1 MALDFRLLG
10 PFEVV
15 SDGRALRL
23 GGPRQRAV
31 LALLAIHAG
40 DVVSTDRIADEIW
53 SGKPPQSA
61 VQTIHAYISR
71 LRGVLQESCSS
82 DIAEIVKRQDPGYIL
97 RVPRDAIDANRFEEG
112 VARAS
117 IHLNVGNAAGAA
129 EELRDALSIWRGG
142 ALADLDAAPFAALE
156 SQRLEERRVEAI
168 ELRIDA
174 DLALANHASVIA
186 ELQDLVDRYPTRERF
201 WAQLITALYRSRR
214 QAEALAAYRRL
225 RALLVEELG
234 LEPGPELRDLEMQI
248 LEQSPA
254 LDLTAHWNESAN
266 NRTPGREATEFPLPP
281 RLPHLPSIGLVGRI
295 HEHQLLWQAYKPVK
309 SEASSRIVLI
319 AGEAGVG
326 KTTLVSAFVH
336 EAHEQGAIV
345 MYGRCDE
352 DLLLP
357 YGPFVEALAHYLA
370 NEKKTATSELRSDH
384 LSALARLAPV
394 LRERYGDLTDATSSD
409 PDAERWLLY
418 GAVVALL
425 ESASSDGPVVILL
438 EDLHWADRPTLQ
450 LLRHVSA
457 HLSRSV
463 LLVGTYRD
471 TEVSSSDPVAE
482 TLVTLSTQ
490 PAALGSE
497 NRVTRISLSGLEEEE
512 VVSFLSASAGHEMDQ
527 TGLDLAHTLH
537 RETGGNPLFVSEVLR
552 HLVETR
558 SIVQESSGRW
568 IQAKD
573 LSEAGLPDSVR
584 QVIRS
589 RVTRLGQ
596 GSLQVLST
604 ASALGQEFEAELIAS
619 VTRSEEDRVF
629 DVLEAAN
636 AAALVSETGVTPG
649 HYRFAHALIQHTLYE
664 GLSATRRARL
674 HRSIA
679 EALEVRVGEEPGSQ
693 AGELARHWLLS
704 NRAIDRSKG
713 AVYARIAGD
722 VALDAL
728 APLEAIRWFRQALDV
743 LELLPDDGEKARC
756 LAGLGEAQRQAG
768 DASYRETLLEAARLA
783 RTIDDVDVLVRA
795 ALANNRGSS
804 STSGTVDW
812 ERIETLETA
821 LKALGSA
828 HPAARA
834 RLLALLAM
842 ERTYDG
848 DYPARKA
855 VADEALTIARRLD
868 DPATLLD
875 VLLRRR
881 LAIRM
886 PETVEALFI
895 ESSEAAALAKQVDD
909 PVASFWNAVS
919 RAVYAVQ
926 LGDISEVNRSH
937 KELVRLAAQVGQP
950 TLMWDAAWQR
960 GWSTLLAGD
969 LAQAEA
975 LADEILQVGTETQQP
990 DALVIYG
997 AHLYAVRWHQ
1007 GRLGEIADGI
1017 IEIADTNPGISPY
1030 RAAAAHALAEAGLD
1044 EAVRK
1049 RLDVEKARGFSAP
1062 DDYFLPSYLNAWA
1075 LVTSE
1080 VGDAVAARALYDRLE
1095 SWPDLVVFSGIT
1107 VQGAVQHSLGT
1118 LATVLGQ
1125 FDTAEHH
1132 FSRARDIH
1140 NKLAAPFFRAL
1151 TELEWGRMLLLQGAA
1166 RDHERAEPM
1175 LRSARDVACQHGY
1188 RAVEERAVKELATFA

>member
-10 PFEVV
+10 PFEVF
-15 SDGRALRL
+15 SDDGALRL

-53 SGKPPQSA
+53 SGNPPQSA
-61 VQTIHAYISR
+61 VPTIHAYISR

-97 RVPRDAIDANRFEEG
+97 RVPRDAIDANRFEEE

-117 IHLNVGNAAGAA
+117 FHLNAGKPAEAAKG
-129 EELRDALSIWRGG
+129 LRDALSIWRGT
-142 ALADLDAAPFAALE
+142 ALADLDTEPFAALE
-156 SQRLEERRVEAI
+156 SQRLEERRLEAI

-214 QAEALAAYRRL
+214 QAEALAAYQRV

-234 LEPGPELRDLEMQI
+234 LEPGAELRDLELQI

-254 LDLTAHWNESAN
+254 LDITAQWNEGAS
-266 NRTPGREATEFPLPP
+266 NRMPVRDATVVPLPP
-281 RLPHLPSIGLVGRI
+281 RLPHLPSIGLVGRNL
-295 HEHQLLWQAYKPVK
+295 ERQLLEQAYRAANDEH
-309 SEASSRIVLI
+309 SFRIVLI

-326 KTTLVSAFVH
+326 KTTLVSAFAH
-336 EAHEQGAIV
+336 EVHEQGAIV

-357 YGPFVEALAHYLA
+357 YGPFTEALAHYLA
-370 NEKKTATSELRSDH
+370 NEKEAASDLRSDH

-394 LRERYGDLTDATSSD
+394 LRERYGSLTDGTSTD

-425 ESASSDGPVVILL
+425 ESASSDWPVVILL

-457 HLSRSV
+457 HLSRRV

-482 TLVTLSTQ
+482 TLVTLSAQ
-490 PAALGSE
+490 PADLGSE
-497 NRVTRISLSGLEEEE
+497 NRVMRISLSGLGEEE

-537 RETGGNPLFVSEVLR
+537 RETDGNPLFVSEVLR

-573 LSEAGLPDSVR
+573 LSEAGLPESVR

-619 VTRSEEDRVF
+619 VTRSEEDFVL
-629 DVLEAAN
+629 DVLEAAS

-649 HYRFAHALIQHTLYE
+649 RYRFAHALVQHTLYE

-679 EALEVRVGEEPGSQ
+679 EALEVRVGAEPGSH
-693 AGELARHWLLS
+693 AGELARHWFSS

-713 AVYARIAGD
+713 VVYARIAGD

-728 APLEAIRWFRQALDV
+728 GPSEAIRWFRQALEV
-743 LELLPDDGEKARC
+743 LDLLPDDGEKARC

-783 RTIDDVDVLVRA
+783 QIVEDVDVLVRA

-821 LKALGSA
+821 LKALGDA

-834 RLLALLAM
+834 RLLALVAM

-855 VADEALTIARRLD
+855 IADEALTIARRLG
-868 DPATLLD
+868 DPATVLD

-895 ESSEAAALAKQVDD
+895 ESSEAAALARQVDD

-937 KELVRLAAQVGQP
+937 EELVRLASKVGQP

-969 LAQAEA
+969 LAKAEA
-975 LADEILQVGTETQQP
+975 LADEILQTGNETQQP

-1017 IEIADTNPGISPY
+1017 VEIADTNPGISPY
-1030 RAAAAHALAEAGLD
+1030 RAAAAHALAEAGQGD
-1044 EAVRK
+1044 AVRK
-1049 RLDVEKARGFSAP
+1049 RLDAEKARGFSAP
-1062 DDYFLPSYLNAWA
+1062 EDYFLPSYLNAWA

-1107 VQGAVQHSLGT
+1107 VQGAVQQSLGI

-1125 FDTAEHH
+1125 FDAGEHH

-1140 NKLAAPFFRAL
+1140 NKLAAPFFIAL
-1151 TELEWGRMLLLQGAA
+1151 TELEWGRMLLLQGAT

-1175 LRSARDVACQHGY
+1175 LRSARDLACQHGY